1 MNYYQASLKK
11 KVIFEGIGL
20 HSGQPVRLIVHPANI
35 DNKIYFLRSDIKNC
49 KPIFC
54 NWQNVIPA
62 NLCTKVSNKENQS
75 VSTIEHLMFSL
86 YASGVT
92 NAILEIDG
100 PEVPILDGS
109 AKIFL
114 EKFLDTE
121 VAEQSKEF
129 DQVKISKSFEIT
141 SEKKFIKYEPT
152 NKDRLEIN
160 YTINYNDQFIK
171 KQNYNLIDAKKN
183 FLEVANCRTFC
194 HQEDLEKI
202 FSMGLAKGGSLDNA
216 IVISGNKILNQ
227 ESLRCRDEFVRH
239 KILDCLGDL
248 YLSGYFICG
257 KITCSQG
264 GHELTTN
271 LIKKIFNNE
280 KNYKIINKDNKSV
293 KKNIKKISPI
303 SRIQAVV

>member
-1 MNYYQASLKK
+1 MGYNQTTLKK

-20 HSGQPVRLIVHPANI
+20 HSGLSVRLIVHPANI

-62 NLCTKVSNKENQS
+62 NLCTKVSNKYDQS
-75 VSTIEHLMFSL
+75 VSTIEHIMFSL
-86 YASGVT
+86 YAVGVT
-92 NAILEIDG
+92 NAVLEIDG
-100 PEVPILDGS
+100 PEVPIMDGS
-109 AKIFL
+109 AKIFI
-114 EKFLDTE
+114 EKFLDIGLI
-121 VAEQSKEF
+121 EQSKELT
-129 DQVKISKSFEIT
+129 QVKISKSFEII

-152 NKDRLEIN
+152 NKDNLEIN
-160 YTINYNDQFIK
+160 YKINYNDQFIK
-171 KQNYNLIDAKKN
+171 KQNYNLLDAKKN
-183 FLEVANCRTFC
+183 FFEVANCRTFC

-227 ESLRCRDEFVRH
+227 EGLRCHDEFVRH

-248 YLSGYFICG
+248 YLSGYFLSG

-280 KNYKIINKDNKSV
+280 KNYKIITKDNNLV
-293 KKNIKKISPI
+293 KKNIKKISTA

>member
-1 MNYYQASLKK
+1 MSYYQATLKK
-11 KVIFEGIGL
+11 KVLFEGIGL
-20 HSGQPVRLIVHPANI
+20 HTGRPTRLIVHPANI
-35 DNKIYFLRSDIKNC
+35 DNKIYFLRSDIKNS

-54 NWQNVIPA
+54 NWQNVVPA
-62 NLCTKVSNKENQS
+62 NLCTKVSNKHNQS
-75 VSTIEHLMFSL
+75 VSTIEHIMFSL
-86 YASGVT
+86 YAAGIT
-92 NAILEIDG
+92 NAILEING
-100 PEVPILDGS
+100 PEVPIMDGS

-114 EKFLDTE
+114 EIFLDIGMI
-121 VAEQSKEF
+121 EQSKNFE
-129 DQVKISKSFEIT
+129 QVKILKSFEIT
-141 SEKKFIKYEPT
+141 SENKFIKYEPT
-152 NKDRLEIN
+152 NKDSLEIN
-160 YTINYNDQFIK
+160 YKINYNDQFIK
-171 KQNYNLIDAKKN
+171 KQNYNLIDAKRN
-183 FLEVANCRTFC
+183 FFEVANCRTFC

-227 ESLRCRDEFVRH
+227 GGLRCHDEFVRH

-280 KNYKIINKDNKSV
+280 KNYSIDSEENSPFQKKTNKTEKFLLRSV
-293 KKNIKKISPI
+293 I
-303 SRIQAVV
+303 

>member
-1 MNYYQASLKK
+1 MSYYQTTLKK

-62 NLCTKVSNKENQS
+62 NLCTRVSNKDNQS

-86 YASGVT
+86 YAAGVT

-100 PEVPILDGS
+100 PEVPIMDGS

-114 EKFLDTE
+114 EKFLDIQ
-121 VAEQSKEF
+121 VIEQLKEF
-129 DQVKISKSFEIT
+129 DQVKISKSFEII

-152 NKDRLEIN
+152 NKDSLEIN
-160 YTINYNDQFIK
+160 YTINYNDQFIR
-171 KQNYNLIDAKKN
+171 KQNYNLIDAKRN
-183 FLEVANCRTFC
+183 FFEVTNCRTFC

-227 ESLRCRDEFVRH
+227 EGLRCRDEFVRH

-280 KNYKIINKDNKSV
+280 KNYKIITKDNKSA